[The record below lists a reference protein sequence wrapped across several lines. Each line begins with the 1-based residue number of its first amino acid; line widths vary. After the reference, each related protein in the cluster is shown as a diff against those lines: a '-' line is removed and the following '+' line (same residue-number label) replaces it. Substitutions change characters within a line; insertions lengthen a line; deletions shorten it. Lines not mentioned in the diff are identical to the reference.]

1 ASSYLAR
8 RYCFTCFFFLMLRR
22 PPRSTLF
29 PYTTLF
35 RSHLLASACGLRLH
49 TALLGCD
56 GGLRLAPLP
65 QDEAERAFRQLLD
78 LWRRNLEQPLPLA
91 PKTACAYLLNQADE
105 EGRKAYDGTYQTS
118 GERDD
123 SPDLRRY
130 FTDYASLVA
139 VENARELWTALY
151 GPLVAA
157 DWQALEVPA

>member
-1 ASSYLAR
+1 MRPACVQVLDRGAR
-8 RYCFTCFFFLMLRR
+8 R
-22 PPRSTLF
+22 
-29 PYTTLF
+29 
-35 RSHLLASACGLRLH
+35 RLSEEK
-49 TALLGCD
+49 A
-56 GGLRLAPLP
+56 
-65 QDEAERAFRQLLD
+65 
-78 LWRRNLEQPLPLA
+78 EQPLPLA

-130 FTDYASLVA
+130 FTDYDSLVA
-139 VENARELWTALY
+139 VEHARELWTALY